1 MATIVNEI
9 EFVKCPI
16 CTSNV
21 EEQKL
26 GMLGL
31 TKEELTI
38 LKIHIKKETFGKILQ
53 LSDIMM
59 KKITP
64 EKLLKE
70 SEIKLVLEKLQKLYD
85 NVDSKLGGTAI
96 GKIGETITVKEL
108 KSAFPE
114 DDFSDENAN
123 KGDTD
128 IVATVVEGGI
138 EKTKIAISCKYVDK
152 WSSSFILQLQKNMKQ
167 EKTDY
172 GILVTKSFP
181 SDSLN
186 DRVHYLEKEK
196 IMMIKPEFLSVAYGG
211 YRREILAWDA
221 TQHYIKNHQQNEKE
235 FSKSLKI
242 ITKWLNDRTNPVLKS
257 IEVCKK
263 LSSDKENRNKKFMKY
278 VTTYEN
284 DMKKDDNSIL
294 DELDLISDAM
304 SDLDEVLKNEKTIK

>member
-1 MATIVNEI
+1 MATIMDDI
-9 EFVKCPI
+9 RLVKCPT
-16 CTSNV
+16 CDSKV
-21 EEQKL
+21 DEQRLARL
-26 GMLGL
+26 GI
-31 TKEELTI
+31 TNEELSI
-38 LKIHIKKETFGKILQ
+38 LKSHRKDETFGKFLQ
-53 LSDIMM
+53 IVDLTM
-59 KKITP
+59 KRMDP
-64 EKLLKE
+64 EKLATE
-70 SEIKLVLEKLQKLYD
+70 SEMKKTTMQLQKTID
-85 NVDSKLGGTAI
+85 NIDTRLGGTAI
-96 GKIGETITVKEL
+96 GKVGETITIKEL
-108 KSAFPE
+108 KSAFPQ
-114 DDFSDENAN
+114 DGFSDKTA
-123 KGDTD
+123 KTGDTD
-128 IVATVVEGGI
+128 IVATVIEGGK
-138 EKTKIAISCKYVDK
+138 EKVKICISCKYVDA

-196 IMMIKPEFLSVAYGG
+196 IMIVKPAFLSIAYGG

-257 IEVCKK
+257 IEMCKK
-263 LSSDKENRNKKFMKY
+263 LSSNKEDRNKKFMKY

-294 DELDLISDAM
+294 DELDLIADAI

>member
-1 MATIVNEI
+1 MATIMDDI
-9 EFVKCPI
+9 RLVKCPT
-16 CTSNV
+16 CDSKV
-21 EEQKL
+21 DEQRLARL
-26 GMLGL
+26 GI
-31 TKEELTI
+31 TNEELSI
-38 LKIHIKKETFGKILQ
+38 LKSHRKDETFGKFLQ
-53 LSDIMM
+53 IVDLTM
-59 KKITP
+59 KRMDP
-64 EKLLKE
+64 EKLATE
-70 SEIKLVLEKLQKLYD
+70 SEMKRTTIQLQKT
-85 NVDSKLGGTAI
+85 VDGVLAALKGTAI

-108 KSAFPE
+108 KSAFPQ
-114 DDFSDENAN
+114 DNFSDENAN

-235 FSKSLKI
+235 FSKSFKI

-284 DMKKDDNSIL
+284 DMEKDDNSIL

-304 SDLDEVLKNEKTIK
+304 SDLDEVLKNEKAIK